1 MTDGE
6 DGQGPGKR
14 MDEWV
19 TDRVRRTILPSYNL
33 LFPRNR
39 TNPMTYLGLLTFVS
53 FAVLAVSGVGLMLY
67 YSPDFTNSYSSV
79 SQISSQVPYG
89 LDLRNIHYYA
99 SDFMV
104 ILALAHFFYLYFAG
118 RYRFHNEVLWVT
130 GIMFGFL
137 TVIDA
142 YTGYV
147 LVVNER
153 AMFAANIGLGLL
165 NSISP
170 SLQVLLAG
178 NSYADLMLR
187 VYTLHIMAIP
197 LIMGLLVLVHFP
209 RTLTI
214 DLPVISWVTGAIV
227 IVAGLFP
234 VPLGEQFVPNAT
246 APITVPEWYLSGI
259 YAFLRTGLPV
269 FVAGVFLPF
278 LLLFLFALIP
288 FYDRV
293 KTRRSVLRKLIVA
306 FGVAVLA
313 QAVLITVW
321 GVSSADLTSAL
332 TSQAEVVIDPAT
344 FWGVFVL
351 VGSAS
356 MLATWFLFPRRVI
369 PAWSTRI
376 GTGGPYSTGRS
387 AWVVAFLAVAQVG
400 LLGAA
405 LFERSAHPG
414 PALAAVGAAIVL
426 FGVVLRVY
434 LDSTNGKNGTQ
445 GAARGTEEVGPTL

>member
-1 MTDGE
+1 MTESD
-6 DGQGPGKR
+6 DNRRPRGQAEG
-14 MDEWV
+14 WV
-19 TDRVRRTILPSYNL
+19 ADRVRRTILPSYRL

-53 FAVLAVSGVGLMLY
+53 FIVLALSGVGLMLY

-79 SQISSQVPYG
+79 SQISSQVPFG
-89 LDLRNIHYYA
+89 LDLRDIHYYA
-99 SDFMV
+99 SDLMV
-104 ILALAHFFYLYFAG
+104 LLALAHFFYLYFAG

-130 GIMFGFL
+130 GVIFGFL

-147 LVVNER
+147 LVMNER

-178 NSYADLMLR
+178 NSYADLVLR
-187 VYTLHIMAIP
+187 VYTLHIMVIP

-209 RTLTI
+209 RVLTI
-214 DLPVISWVTGAIV
+214 DLPVISWVTGATV

-234 VPLGEQFVPNAT
+234 VPLGQQFVPNAA

-278 LLLFLFALIP
+278 LLLFLFTLIP
-288 FYDRV
+288 FYDRM
-293 KTRRSVLRKLIVA
+293 KTRSSVLRKLIIA
-306 FGVAVLA
+306 FGVAVVA
-313 QAVLITVW
+313 QAVLVAIW
-321 GVSSADLTSAL
+321 GVSSADLGSAL
-332 TSQAEVVIDPAT
+332 ASQAEVVIDPAT
-344 FWGVFVL
+344 FWGAFLL

-356 MLATWFLFPRRVI
+356 MLATWFLFPKRII
-369 PAWSTRI
+369 PAWTTRI
-376 GTGGPYSTGRS
+376 GTGGPYSMGSS
-387 AWVVAFLAVAQVG
+387 AWVIACLAGAQIVLLALAVFEHSANPGLSLVG
-400 LLGAA
+400 
-405 LFERSAHPG
+405 
-414 PALAAVGAAIVL
+414 VGVATVL
-426 FGVVLRVY
+426 FGLVLRVY
-434 LDSTNGKNGTQ
+434 LDSTNGKSGKQ
-445 GAARGTEEVGPTL
+445 VAAREIQQM